1 MNNDPNY
8 ATTTPDGAIRST
20 GRRPTRRTGPKP
32 PRRPPTRDG
41 SSIPTH
47 RLMRGACYGDAQI
60 DERDLAENLAT
71 GKLRVAHRG
80 TDAAGPLRENVGL
93 TVTSLDY
100 RRTRDHGTFEKNPH
114 PAHVAGSNAAKI
126 AAYVTRDGRTA

>member
-8 ATTTPDGAIRST
+8 ATLTPDGAIRSS
-20 GRRPTRRTGPKP
+20 GRRPTKRTGPKP
-32 PRRPPTRDG
+32 PRRPRTCDG
-41 SSIPTH
+41 SSIPSH
-47 RLMRGACYGDAQI
+47 RLIRGACYGDMQI
-60 DERDLAENLAT
+60 DGRDLAENIAT
-71 GKLRVAHRG
+71 GKLNVARRG

-114 PAHVAGSNAAKI
+114 PAHVAASNAAKI
-126 AAYVTRDGRTA
+126 DAYVNRSTDA